1 MLVVKDEIAKLTNQS
16 VKRTKKSIHE
26 LLDDVT
32 KILSVKFAK
41 FRKTKEEMIKYV
53 FRKIFNFRNKPE
65 EVNENEWK
73 VAQKLHKRNCANFK
87 SMNMKYVEKEFENP
101 VFVVLF

>member
-1 MLVVKDEIAKLTNQS
+1 MIGIKDEISKLTNQS
-16 VKRTKKSIHE
+16 AKRNKKSIQE

-32 KILSVKFAK
+32 KILSVKFLK

-65 EVNENEWK
+65 EVD
-73 VAQKLHKRNCANFK
+73 
-87 SMNMKYVEKEFENP
+87 
-101 VFVVLF
+101 